1 MDKVPVNKVVDFEAG
16 LQSFAKAN
24 HKSTLDGINSNPKL
38 SKENEAALKACIEAF
53 IATGTY

>member
-1 MDKVPVNKVVDFEAG
+1 

-24 HKSTLDGINSNPKL
+24 HKSTLDGINANPKL
-38 SKENEAALKACIEAF
+38 SKENEAALKTCIEAF